1 MPQTFLVVQWQC
13 KLCGEKQSLQR
24 VYARSHSAKD
34 CRLVVQHYNAARGD
48 ILEDEDAERA
58 QAAAYGSAEAAGGG
72 NGDSGGEQCL
82 PQQQRWQAFKD
93 EGDEDEGW
101 TIAVPQRAAAVKLK
115 CSGGQAGG
123 GSKRRREQQDQ
134 AWGAWADAAD
144 DW

>member
-1 MPQTFLVVQWQC
+1 MPQTFLVVQCFQCKAFQSDLEKKSNKWQC

-93 EGDEDEGW
+93 EGDE
-101 TIAVPQRAAAVKLK
+101 
-115 CSGGQAGG
+115 
-123 GSKRRREQQDQ
+123 
-134 AWGAWADAAD
+134 
-144 DW
+144 